1 MRSDDARVIY
11 KSSVVLGVDP
21 GRKSSSSS
29 ALGVGV
35 RSRVTSL
42 QLIALVLPQRT
53 SYIDFFPKIR
63 TFYNNGV
70 LPFLLTQ

>member
-11 KSSVVLGVDP
+11 ESSVVLGVDP
-21 GRKSSSSS
+21 GTKSSFSS

-35 RSRVTSL
+35 RSWVTSL
-42 QLIALVLPQRT
+42 QLVALVLPQRT
-53 SYIDFFPKIR
+53 SYIEFFPKIR
-63 TFYNNGV
+63 TFCSNGV